1 LTGSGKVDASRAER
15 LTSISGIAGAPA
27 KNFGGVIHYQRSRAR
42 WRYAAL
48 LARQLSACYCARM
61 MTDGTTDAPALV
73 DLGGVIVVHGEWYQ
87 VTSVRTQD
95 DPLTP
100 GAQNVIIDGVR
111 LPKPSSQ
118 T

>member
-1 LTGSGKVDASRAER
+1 
-15 LTSISGIAGAPA
+15 
-27 KNFGGVIHYQRSRAR
+27 VIHYQRSLTG
-42 WRYAAL
+42 RYHAAL
-48 LARQLSACYCARM
+48 LARQLSACYRARM

-73 DLGGVIVVHGEWYQ
+73 GLGGVIVVHGEWYQ
-87 VTSVRTQD
+87 VTHVRTQD

-100 GAQNVIIDGVR
+100 GAQNVTIDGVR